1 LYSDRSRKSAES
13 PMWAHEIKRDG
24 YRVQVSKRDRR
35 VRLFTRRGFDWSDR
49 HPRIIEAGSES

>member
-49 HPRIIEAGSES
+49 YPRIIEAGRES